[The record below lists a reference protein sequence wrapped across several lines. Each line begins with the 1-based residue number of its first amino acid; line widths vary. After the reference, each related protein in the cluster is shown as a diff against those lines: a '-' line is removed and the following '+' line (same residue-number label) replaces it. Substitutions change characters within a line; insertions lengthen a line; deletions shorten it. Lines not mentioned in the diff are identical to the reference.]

1 MCSWYTYKY
10 ILVLSWWPGVTAVT
24 STVLRKR
31 IRGGKTILNEACAAG
46 SRSDDLLSQGQP

>member
-24 STVLRKR
+24 SKYCVEEEENQRR
-31 IRGGKTILNEACAAG
+31 
-46 SRSDDLLSQGQP
+46 